1 MIVGYQTASIF
12 FTLRVLRVTC
22 GSHMILDAQ
31 VIIHDCVF
39 YTQHI
44 KIYLQLLYYHP
55 LKDCV
60 LPVGCAIVFAT

>member
-1 MIVGYQTASIF
+1 
-12 FTLRVLRVTC
+12 
-22 GSHMILDAQ
+22 MILDAQ